1 MRRLL
6 YALAGLLLGYGA
18 GALCSYGLLLALSG
32 NTHDL
37 PVETAMGSA
46 FVWGPLGGLAGLVA
60 GVLLG
65 RRR

>member
-1 MRRLL
+1 MRRWLFALL
-6 YALAGLLLGYGA
+6 GLLLGYGA
-18 GALCSYGLLLALSG
+18 AALCSYGLVQALSG

-37 PVETAMGSA
+37 PVEAAMGSA
-46 FVWGPLGGLAGLVA
+46 FVWGPLGGIAGLVA